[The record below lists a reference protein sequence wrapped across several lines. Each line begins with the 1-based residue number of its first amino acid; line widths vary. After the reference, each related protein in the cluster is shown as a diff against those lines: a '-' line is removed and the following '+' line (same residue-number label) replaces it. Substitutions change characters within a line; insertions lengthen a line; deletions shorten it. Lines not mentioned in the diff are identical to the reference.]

1 MLWFVCAA
9 AGHDFPPV
17 HLRPRWSG
25 SCCHCDGETTA
36 TRTPPTLQGWKM
48 KTERKSLLNQPPCV
62 CGMCLPTQMRL
73 VRYLMFFIKD
83 RVCSGVC
90 SENTASSGGGGWHCG
105 WVNVGVLL
113 WLVLRSVMFAG
124 ERIAVDGREGILA
137 QWERKGLSPLPVSE
151 APGMSCR
158 CHGNREKKGSEIVAN
173 ITR

>member
-1 MLWFVCAA
+1 MICLCCSWTWLSTCSSAPSLEREPLSLRWWDNSDTYTSDSPGMKNQNRTKKSSKSTTVCVWHVSSNADEISA
-9 AGHDFPPV
+9 VSHVLHKG
-17 HLRPRWSG
+17 
-25 SCCHCDGETTA
+25 
-36 TRTPPTLQGWKM
+36 Q
-48 KTERKSLLNQPPCV
+48 SLLW
-62 CGMCLPTQMRL
+62 CLQWK
-73 VRYLMFFIKD
+73 Y
-83 RVCSGVC
+83 SQQW
-90 SENTASSGGGGWHCG
+90 GGGGWHCG